1 MAAEVDLWV
10 FGYGSLMWDPGFAH
24 VRRETARLEGWHRSF
39 CMSSIHYR
47 GTPEAPGLV
56 LALDAAEGA
65 ACAGVAFGVAAKARA
80 EVLAYLHDRE
90 LVSDAYLERRLP
102 VRLEG
107 GGVVEAVTYV
117 IDHAHVQYRAGLS
130 LEEQAQ
136 IIARSAGRNGTNAE
150 YLWNTVGH
158 LDQLG
163 LADPDLD
170 WLASRVRGLRSGG

>member
-1 MAAEVDLWV
+1 MVADVDLWV

-39 CMSSIHYR
+39 CMTSIHYR

-65 ACAGVAFGVAAKARA
+65 ACDGVAFGVTAEARA
-80 EVLAYLHDRE
+80 GVLAYLHDRE

-102 VRLEG
+102 VRLADG
-107 GGVVEAVTYV
+107 AKVEAVTYV
-117 IDHAHVQYRAGLS
+117 IDHDHVQYRAGLT
-130 LEEQAQ
+130 LEEQAT
-136 IIARSAGRNGTNAE
+136 IIARSSGRNGTNAD
-150 YLWNTVGH
+150 YLWNTVDH
-158 LDQLG
+158 LGALG

-170 WLASRVRGLRSGG
+170 WLAEQVRRLKAEG